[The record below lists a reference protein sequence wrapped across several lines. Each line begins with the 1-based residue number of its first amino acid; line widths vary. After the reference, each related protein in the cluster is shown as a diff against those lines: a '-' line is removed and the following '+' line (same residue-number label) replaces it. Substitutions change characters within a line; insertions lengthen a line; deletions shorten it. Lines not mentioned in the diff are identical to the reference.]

1 MEQSERIC
9 IEEKEEMRE
18 VIAQLKSEISRM
30 QDKNEVILRR
40 YEEAVSNFRQ
50 QEIIARDWKYE
61 FETTKEK
68 LRCERE
74 KLKELYR
81 DIAKEV

>member
-68 LRCERE
+68 LRSERN
-74 KLKELYR
+74 
-81 DIAKEV
+81 